1 MHWRRVSTLDCCN
14 TKAYTIIDLFFA
26 TTFVSAGKH
35 RVLAEMRDVA
45 EEVDRIDLEI
55 ARAAQQDD
63 HNAMRKVLYE
73 ARVAEASVKRVLHHS
88 KELNLDLE
96 SPMKAPGEDDDCLS
110 SLDTPERARIGLLKE
125 LKKDD
130 PHKDKQ
136 TEDSIQHLHT
146 VLDDDK
152 KNRKEAREESQRF
165 LNSLK
170 LALPAPRGML
180 KNGEPVNSKIKQNLK
195 DHYMEVEVL
204 LTRRFVEL
212 KASKSGSR
220 ATSVPRPKS
229 RRNSAVQFAGLIAD
243 EVKWERPNLSD
254 DDDSS
259 VSFSILNSIIR
270 QAQAAWIKL
279 DSKDYANALA
289 ERKARIIKREQEH
302 KTMWLIFYSTV
313 QNSFVQ
319 CGILGA
325 SLVKLSNDRMI

>member
-1 MHWRRVSTLDCCN
+1 M
-14 TKAYTIIDLFFA
+14 IDLCFA

-45 EEVDRIDLEI
+45 EEVSRIDLEI

-63 HNAMRKVLYE
+63 HEAMRKVLYE

-88 KELNLDLE
+88 KELNLDL
-96 SPMKAPGEDDDCLS
+96 KAPGGLS
-110 SLDTPERARIGLLKE
+110 SKSKIDLLKK
-125 LKKDD
+125 LKVNDA
-130 PHKDKQ
+130 HEKQ
-136 TEDSIQHLHT
+136 TEDSINDLHT
-146 VLDDDK
+146 VLASDK
-152 KNRKEAREESQRF
+152 NNRKKAREESQRF

-180 KNGEPVNSKIKQNLK
+180 KNGEPVNSQIKHDLK
-195 DHYMEVEVL
+195 EGYEEVKKL
-204 LTRRFVEL
+204 LTIRFHEL
-212 KASKSGSR
+212 EEAKKSGSK
-220 ATSVPRPKS
+220 ATSMPRQKS
-229 RRNSAVQFAGLIAD
+229 SRNSAGQLAGLIAD
-243 EVKWERPNLSD
+243 FGRAEADWERPDLSD

-302 KTMWLIFYSTV
+302 KTMWLIFYSTL

-325 SLVKLSNDRMI
+325 SW

>member
-1 MHWRRVSTLDCCN
+1 
-14 TKAYTIIDLFFA
+14 
-26 TTFVSAGKH
+26 
-35 RVLAEMRDVA
+35 MRDVA

-63 HNAMRKVLYE
+63 HIAMRKVLYE

-88 KELNLDLE
+88 KELNLNQ
-96 SPMKAPGEDDDCLS
+96 DDDGLS

-195 DHYMEVEVL
+195 VHYMEVEVL

-243 EVKWERPNLSD
+243 EVKWEGPNLSD

-302 KTMWLIFYSTV
+302 KTMWLIFYSTL

-325 SLVKLSNDRMI
+325 SLVMYRTTG